1 MPPVLQPWLSAPV
14 SSKLLALAG
23 VFFCGFSFS
32 FSAAWAASMASSLSS
47 AVIRLSLD
55 AALLRSIA
63 AMHEDHRVR
72 TAGLGLKTHGVKTAD
87 AQRSLFL
94 EPKVCDAV
102 LAWFDGTSCA
112 LHDFCATVF
121 DDTHFELDR
130 WTHARARARAH

>member
-1 MPPVLQPWLSAPV
+1 
-14 SSKLLALAG
+14 
-23 VFFCGFSFS
+23 
-32 FSAAWAASMASSLSS
+32 
-47 AVIRLSLD
+47 
-55 AALLRSIA
+55 
-63 AMHEDHRVR
+63 MHEDHRVR

-130 WTHARARARAH
+130 WTHARARARTDTPKMKCLWEWDTNRDQKPLEPQSVSCKQG